1 MEIAMLIKVE
11 NLPLHEEVFEFLR
24 ANYYLADAADLSRKM
39 GRSRS
44 YMASLR
50 YNGHEPS
57 RDAYSSLFGYLQ
69 ECLAE
74 TTDRDLRNCLQT
86 YIARIHSEV
95 LS

>member
-1 MEIAMLIKVE
+1 MIIKVE

-50 YNGHEPS
+50 YSSHEPS
-57 RDAYSSLFGYLQ
+57 GEAYRNLKSYLQ
-69 ECLAE
+69 ECLSE
-74 TTDRDLRNCLQT
+74 TDDADLQGCLNT
-86 YIARIHSEV
+86 YIARITCEV